1 MKTLLQTVA
10 VAFSLYSRIPVP
22 RVEWNAKNMR
32 YALCAL
38 PFVGAVTGL
47 LLGLW
52 GFLCRQLAIGIPL
65 WGAGVALL
73 PVAVTGGIHL
83 DGFCDTCDALAS
95 HAERERK
102 LAIMKDSHAGAFA
115 ILGAVCYF
123 LLYFGLACEA
133 ERGRETALC
142 LGLGMML
149 LRALAGLAM
158 CRLPCAKDSGL
169 AHAFADAAAKRGA
182 GRFLAALALLLAV
195 LLCLLAGPAGALC
208 LAAAALAFLG
218 YRRMALGQFGG
229 ITGDLQ
235 GWFVQMG
242 EVLVLAALVMGQKIW

>member
-1 MKTLLQTVA
+1 MKVFLQTVC
-10 VAFSLYSRIPVP
+10 VAFSMYSRIPTP
-22 RVEWNAKNMR
+22 RVEWDSRNMR

-47 LLGLW
+47 LLWVWCGLCARL
-52 GFLCRQLAIGIPL
+52 GIGAPL
-65 WGAGVALL
+65 RAAGITLL

-102 LAIMKDSHAGAFA
+102 LEIMKDSHAGAFA

-123 LLYFGLACEA
+123 VLYFGLACEVRPTGPA
-133 ERGRETALC
+133 ILC
-142 LGLGMML
+142 LTLGMMGA
-149 LRALAGLAM
+149 RALAGLAM
-158 CRLPCAKDSGL
+158 CRLPCAKNSGL

-182 GRFLAALALLLAV
+182 TVFLGALTALLAV
-195 LLCLLAGPAGALC
+195 GVC
-208 LAAAALAFLG
+208 LAAWPQGLCLPVAAALCFAY
-218 YRRMALGQFGG
+218 YRRMAAKQFGG

-235 GWFVQMG
+235 GWFVQVC
-242 EVLVLAALVMGQKIW
+242 EVCLLAALVLGQKLW

>member
-133 ERGRETALC
+133 ERGRETALAS
-142 LGLGMML
+142 LGV
-149 LRALAGLAM
+149 
-158 CRLPCAKDSGL
+158 
-169 AHAFADAAAKRGA
+169 GA
-182 GRFLAALALLLAV
+182 GRAPGNFA
-195 LLCLLAGPAGALC
+195 
-208 LAAAALAFLG
+208 
-218 YRRMALGQFGG
+218 
-229 ITGDLQ
+229 
-235 GWFVQMG
+235 
-242 EVLVLAALVMGQKIW
+242 